1 MKFLC
6 INSDGMEGILTKGR
20 IYAGE
25 LSSNKLYLHIFRD
38 DGKHQVFCNP
48 DRFSVVESDVDN
60 ILWGDP
66 EVKIN
71 LYFVTIEKD
80 GSEH

>member
-1 MKFLC
+1 MKYLC

-25 LSSNKLYLHIFRD
+25 LSQHKLYLHIFRD
-38 DGKHQVFCNP
+38 DAKHQVFCSP
-48 DRFSVVESDVDN
+48 DRFSVVKSDVDN

-71 LYFVTIEKD
+71 SYFITIEKV
-80 GSEH
+80 GAEH